1 MGFIRM
7 VLGDVSC
14 FDDGDVWGGG
24 YVPSVATMTYILIK
38 KENKKKKICMREL
51 AHFLSPHPFSNSILL
66 PK

>member
-24 YVPSVATMTYILIK
+24 VYIPSVATMTYTL
-38 KENKKKKICMREL
+38 MQ
-51 AHFLSPHPFSNSILL
+51 
-66 PK
+66 